1 MAHARGE
8 SRSRK
13 TGPGRVRST
22 WKVRYHLPSHAAPTA
37 ETDQVHGISEGWI
50 MTRNWIATASRA
62 LRMVGP
68 GPARPRRHRMNPQ
81 LESLERRLSLSLSG
95 AGTPTPMLNP
105 QPLPPYAPPRPPI
118 IGGGPTEDVVRKA

>member
-1 MAHARGE
+1 
-8 SRSRK
+8 
-13 TGPGRVRST
+13 
-22 WKVRYHLPSHAAPTA
+22 
-37 ETDQVHGISEGWI
+37 

-118 IGGGPTEDVVRKA
+118 IGGGPTEDVVRKAGSDQESGPSPNPCFSRAGEFVARP